1 MISNALY
8 DFMENSGK
16 LPNELK
22 GCRKKSRGI
31 KEQLLIDKTVLND
44 CRKRHT
50 NLGMAWIDY
59 KKDYDLVP
67 HSWILDS
74 LELARVAKNVVE
86 FMLRSMKSWNVELM
100 SCGAFLGKVNIRRG
114 IFQGDSL
121 TPLLFVPLQKY

>member
-1 MISNALY
+1 
-8 DFMENSGK
+8 
-16 LPNELK
+16 
-22 GCRKKSRGI
+22 
-31 KEQLLIDKTVLND
+31 
-44 CRKRHT
+44 
-50 NLGMAWIDY
+50 MAWIDH

-86 FMLRSMKSWNVELM
+86 FILRSMKSWNVELM
-100 SCGAFLGKVNIRRG
+100 FCGEFLGKVNIRRG

>member
-31 KEQLLIDKTVLND
+31 KDQLLIDKTVLND

-50 NLGMAWIDY
+50 NLGMAWIDH

-86 FMLRSMKSWNVELM
+86 FILRSMKSWNVELM
-100 SCGAFLGKVNIRRG
+100 FCGEFLGKVNIRRG